1 MAARIVGGV
10 KQQYHDRVDAIA
22 VTVAAQVAEVLA
34 PQFAELQR
42 ILGDQTDGANDS
54 AAAFGRVLT
63 RLSADLEGLTEEVAK
78 LHARLD
84 ALDARSGRL

>member
-1 MAARIVGGV
+1 M
-10 KQQYHDRVDAIA
+10 
-22 VTVAAQVAEVLA
+22 LA

-63 RLSADLEGLTEEVAK
+63 RLSADVEGLTEEVSR